1 MIKPPLFFAVELLEP
16 DPDPDPDLDLDLD
29 PDPDP
34 EPDLGISAHER
45 LT

>member
-16 DPDPDPDLDLDLD
+16 DPDPDPDLDLD

-34 EPDLGISAHER
+34 EPDLGISALER